1 MEHALHLAAKH
12 FVEEVAP
19 TPASMLLKNMADE
32 DDDDET
38 TDFEVADTAGKALA
52 HVMQIRKSP
61 QARTFSTVLC

>member
-19 TPASMLLKNMADE
+19 TPASVLLKNMADE
-32 DDDDET
+32 DEDEES

-52 HVMQIRKSP
+52 LVTQVCVYPHLANTI
-61 QARTFSTVLC
+61 